1 MDQINYGIAFGSNLG
16 NRLSNLRQAKRLLLH
31 HCSNPE
37 KATFSAV
44 YESEPVDCP
53 LEANSFFN
61 AAANFP
67 LSIAPQEALNLCMQ
81 IECAFERPAEREKNA
96 PRTIDLDIIY
106 AGTLTQNTKSLTIPH
121 PKIYERR
128 FVLEP
133 LSTIMPS
140 LVLPNQKKSILEH
153 LADVESPEI
162 PLKRITNIW

>member
-1 MDQINYGIAFGSNLG
+1 MDQIDYGIAFGSNLG
-16 NRLSNLRQAKRLLLH
+16 NRLSNLRQAKRLLLN

-37 KATFSAV
+37 EASFSPV
-44 YESEPVDCP
+44 YETEPVDCP
-53 LEANSFFN
+53 ANNNSFFN

-67 LSIAPQEALNLCMQ
+67 LSMPPQEVLSLCMR
-81 IECAFERPAEREKNA
+81 IEQAFERPVEREKNA

-106 AGTLTQNTKSLTIPH
+106 AGPLKQNTKDLTIPH

-140 LVLPNQKKSILEH
+140 LVLPNQNKTILEH
-153 LADVESPEI
+153 LTDIESSEL
-162 PLKRITNIW
+162 PLKRITNNW